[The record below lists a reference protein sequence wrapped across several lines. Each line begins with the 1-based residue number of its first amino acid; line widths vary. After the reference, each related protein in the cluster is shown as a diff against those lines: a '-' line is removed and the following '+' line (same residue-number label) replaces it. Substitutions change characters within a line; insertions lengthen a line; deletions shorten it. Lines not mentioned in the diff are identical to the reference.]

1 MFPLGRSLVGR
12 LCQSFA
18 GATKRPLATCQV
30 LSSSVPS
37 TSENC
42 SFLKNR
48 QMAAQSAP
56 LVNAVNRRHKWM
68 DVNGHPNSV
77 LPFIRSEEET
87 HLTMWE
93 DACTIDTM
101 KVHLTTLSAAAR
113 LPRTTAVSPDPPQD
127 NPLVGQLGTHD
138 GCPAATEQDDGP
150 THLHELETAA
160 DEPAT
165 MQMKSEKPNIT
176 IKEQQEAVVKVLET
190 VIAHSFYGE
199 GTPWSRQEEEK
210 LLLTHLADLTA
221 SERELREKTH
231 SIFKTHD
238 NPDLRSRTD
247 AKTLRRVR
255 KSKRIIFNHLRS
267 MESWER
273 RGACEYERE
282 KRLTYVTLRL
292 EHEADVMEEKE
303 KQRLKNFRGFLRSLG
318 EMLSVWYSGG

>member
-1 MFPLGRSLVGR
+1 
-12 LCQSFA
+12 
-18 GATKRPLATCQV
+18 
-30 LSSSVPS
+30 
-37 TSENC
+37 
-42 SFLKNR
+42 
-48 QMAAQSAP
+48 
-56 LVNAVNRRHKWM
+56 
-68 DVNGHPNSV
+68 
-77 LPFIRSEEET
+77 
-87 HLTMWE
+87 
-93 DACTIDTM
+93 
-101 KVHLTTLSAAAR
+101 
-113 LPRTTAVSPDPPQD
+113 
-127 NPLVGQLGTHD
+127 
-138 GCPAATEQDDGP
+138 
-150 THLHELETAA
+150 
-160 DEPAT
+160 
-165 MQMKSEKPNIT
+165 MQMISEKPNIT

-199 GTPWSRQEEEK
+199 GTPWSRHEEEK

-238 NPDLRSRTD
+238 NPDLSSRSRTD